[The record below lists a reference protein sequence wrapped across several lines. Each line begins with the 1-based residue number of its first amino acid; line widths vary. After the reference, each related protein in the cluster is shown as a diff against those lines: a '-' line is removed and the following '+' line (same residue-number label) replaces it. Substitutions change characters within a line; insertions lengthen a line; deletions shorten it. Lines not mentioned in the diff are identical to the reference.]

1 VAMDVLLQRT
11 EAWKLWL
18 RSLIAGPLFILSL
31 VAVEWPFA
39 SFLMTDAAKN
49 RFFGAAYLDYNASPQ
64 SHDALREFF
73 RPEHGL
79 VLWEGLAM
87 AMLYAALSVWIG
99 LALGRWMRKIQR

>member
-1 VAMDVLLQRT
+1 
-11 EAWKLWL
+11 
-18 RSLIAGPLFILSL
+18 

-39 SFLMTDAAKN
+39 SFLMTNAAKN
-49 RFFGAAYLDYNASPQ
+49 VFFGAAYLDYGEPPQ
-64 SHDALREFF
+64 SADALREFF

-87 AMLYAALSVWIG
+87 AMLYSALSVWIG